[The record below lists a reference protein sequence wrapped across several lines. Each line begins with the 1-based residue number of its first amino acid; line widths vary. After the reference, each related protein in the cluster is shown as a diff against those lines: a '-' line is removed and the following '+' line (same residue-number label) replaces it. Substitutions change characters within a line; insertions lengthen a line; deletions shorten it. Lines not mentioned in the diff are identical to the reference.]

1 MKVLFFDTE
10 TSGLPHDECRNTLSL
25 VNKHMWPKI
34 VQYSSITLDTE
45 TGSVESMSDYIV
57 KVDDSVVL
65 DGQSAEIHGITNL
78 ISKTQGVSIEKVLE
92 TFTQECENADLIV
105 AHNLDFDKNM
115 LLKEW
120 YDLISCDDKTK
131 VHQFTNP
138 YIKFK
143 KTISK
148 VKKLCTLKS
157 NIQRVNK
164 KAISKK
170 DGKEYVKWPTL
181 EELHTHLF
189 NEDLSDVN
197 LHNALVDTMICA
209 RCWYNI
215 EYNKDLR
222 NECFAMQEILGY
234 KDIKSH

>member
-25 VNKHMWPKI
+25 VNRHLWPKI

-57 KVDDSVVL
+57 KVDDSLVL

-78 ISKTQGVSIEKVLE
+78 ISKTQGVPIEKVLE

-120 YDLISCDDKTK
+120 YDLISCDDMTK
-131 VHQFTNP
+131 VHKFTNP

-148 VKKLCTLKS
+148 
-157 NIQRVNK
+157 
-164 KAISKK
+164 
-170 DGKEYVKWPTL
+170 KEYVKWPTL

-189 NEDLSDVN
+189 NEDLSGVN

>member
-10 TSGLPHDECRNTLSL
+10 TSGLPQDVCRNTLSL
-25 VNKHMWPKI
+25 VNKHLWPNI
-34 VQYSSITLDTE
+34 VQYSSVTLDTE
-45 TGSVESMSDYIV
+45 TGTIESMSDYIV
-57 KVDDSVVL
+57 KVDDNIVL

-78 ISKTQGVSIEKVLE
+78 ISRTRGVPIEEVLE
-92 TFTQECENADLIV
+92 KFTKECENADLIV

-120 YDLISCDDKTK
+120 YDLIASDDKVKSHKFTK
-131 VHQFTNP
+131 P

-143 KTISK
+143 DVISK
-148 VKKLCTLKS
+148 VKKKCTLKS
-157 NIQRVNK
+157 NIQRVNI
-164 KAISKK
+164 KAIAKK

-181 EELHTHLF
+181 AELHAHLF
-189 NEDLSDVN
+189 KDDISGVN

-222 NECFAMQEILGY
+222 SECVAMQEIIG
-234 KDIKSH
+234 

>member
-10 TSGLPHDECRNTLSL
+10 TSGLPQDVCRNTLSL
-25 VNKHMWPKI
+25 VNKHLWPKI

-45 TGSVESMSDYIV
+45 TGSVVSTSDYIV
-57 KVDDSVVL
+57 KVDDNVVL
-65 DGQSAEIHGITNL
+65 DGQSANIHGITNL
-78 ISKTQGVSIEKVLE
+78 ISKTRGVPIENVLE
-92 TFTQECENADLIV
+92 TFTQECDNVDLIV

-115 LLKEW
+115 ILKEW
-120 YDLISCDDKTK
+120 YDVISCDDKEK

-148 VKKLCTLKS
+148 VKKMCTLKS
-157 NIQRVNK
+157 NIHRVNI
-164 KAISKK
+164 KAVSKK
-170 DGKEYVKWPTL
+170 TGKEYVKWPTL

-189 NEDLSDVN
+189 KEDLSDVN
-197 LHNALVDTMICA
+197 LHNALVDTMVCA

-222 NECFAMQEILGY
+222 ANCLAMQEIL
-234 KDIKSH
+234 